1 MTTETAEM
9 LAAGLFVTTFI
20 GAYISWTKSKLLA
33 AEQESSAALKR
44 ELEAKKKEAAASSEA
59 YAKASASLDGSG
71 TAIMTCD
78 AKRVIDYCNPAVMR
92 VLRDNEALFRRE
104 LPGFDSSKIIGTCID
119 IFHKNPD
126 KQARMLTDFGRMPF
140 AAFINV
146 GPKTFRLNLSA
157 RKDAAG
163 TYVGNTVEWLDITA
177 QLAAESRAAGLS
189 SAVESSGTA
198 VMTCDANRV
207 IDYCNPAVMKVLREN
222 EQIFR
227 KEVPNFDLSKI
238 IGSCIDIFHKNP
250 SHQARLITDMSRL
263 PMVAILNIGAKT
275 FKLNLSAKKDGE
287 GKYTGNTVEWFD
299 ITAQLIAEKKASSL
313 NSVVENVETNL
324 MICDLNRC
332 ITYLN
337 PACQTLM
344 REHANKF
351 REIFKNFDSEK
362 LIGVCIDGF
371 HKNPAHQAGL
381 LGNPRN
387 LPYRTEI
394 SAGGMEFGLNAMA
407 LYDAEGKY
415 IGSGVQWIDNNSR
428 ARYRNEVTAIIQ
440 AAKTGNLSHRG
451 NVTSMDAVYK
461 PMLSG
466 INEIIDAVVAPI
478 AELREKLA
486 KVAEGDLTAYVT
498 GNYQGDH
505 EQLKL
510 ALNGTLDKLNEI
522 LMQVRDAASQMAQGS
537 AQVSSTSQMISQ
549 GATEQAAS
557 LEQITASMNEINSQT
572 KGNAESATR
581 ANGLAQTAKDD
592 AQGGSAN
599 MGRMVQAMSEIDESA
614 QKISKIIKVI
624 DEIAF
629 QTNLLALNAAVEAAR
644 AGVHGKGFAVVAEE
658 VRNLAARSANAAK
671 ETTDLIEGSIKKV
684 NTGNEVAQLTS
695 QSLSKIV
702 DGISKV
708 TNLVGEIAAAS
719 NEQALGIG
727 QVNQGLVQLDQV
739 TQQNTANAEE
749 SAAAAVELSEQA
761 AQLQELLRR
770 FKLQAKAFGGGSGG
784 LSGISPDLMEALRAA
799 MAQQGMSM
807 PQLGGSSHHSSPAKA
822 LGMNKPAA
830 KPTSHFQQNRTPPAS
845 SGTKKGANDIIPM
858 DDFDGGT
865 GRY

>member
-1 MTTETAEM
+1 MSIEII
-9 LAAGLFVTTFI
+9 AACTFGVTTVAAAAFAI
-20 GAYISWTKSKLLA
+20 KKNAALH
-33 AEQESSAALKR
+33 AEQETAASLKR
-44 ELEAKKKEAAASSEA
+44 ELEASRKQASTAAESL
-59 YAKASASLDGSG
+59 AKANASLDGSG

-104 LPGFDSSKIIGTCID
+104 LPGFDSNKIIGTCID

-126 KQARMLTDFGRMPF
+126 KQARMLTDFARMPF
-140 AAFINV
+140 TAYISV

-163 TYVGNTVEWLDITA
+163 AYVGNTVEWLDITA
-177 QLAAESRAAGLS
+177 QLAAETRAAGLS
-189 SAVESSGTA
+189 SAIENSGTA
-198 VMTCDANRV
+198 VMTCDEKRV

-222 EQIFR
+222 EGLFR
-227 KEVPNFDLSKI
+227 QYLPQFDINKI

-250 SHQARLITDMSRL
+250 SHQARLLTDFARMPLTAFISVG
-263 PMVAILNIGAKT
+263 PKT
-275 FKLNLSAKKDGE
+275 FRLNLSAKKDSE
-287 GKYTGNTVEWFD
+287 GRFIGNTVEWLD
-299 ITAQLIAEKKASSL
+299 ITSMLAAEKKAASL

-324 MICDLNRC
+324 MICDLERR

-344 REHANKF
+344 REHAHKF
-351 REIFKNFDSEK
+351 RELFKNFDAER
-362 LIGVCIDGF
+362 LIGRQIDEF

-394 SAGGMEFGLNAMA
+394 AVGGMEFGLNAMA

-415 IGSGVQWIDNNSR
+415 IGSGVQWLDNNAR
-428 ARYRNEVTAIIQ
+428 ARYRNEVTGVIE
-440 AAKTGNLSHRG
+440 AAKNGNLNYRG
-451 NVTSMDAVYK
+451 NVAAMDAIYK
-461 PMLSG
+461 PMLAG
-466 INEIIDAVVAPI
+466 INEVIDAVVAPI
-478 AELREKLA
+478 AEIREKLA
-486 KVAEGDLTAYVT
+486 KVSEGDLTAYVT
-498 GNYQGDH
+498 GNYKGDH
-505 EQLKL
+505 ELLKNS
-510 ALNGTLDKLNEI
+510 LNSTLDKLNEI
-522 LMQVRDAASQMAQGS
+522 LLQVRDASSQMSQGAS
-537 AQVSSTSQMISQ
+537 QVSSTSQMISQ

-572 KGNAESATR
+572 KGNAESAGR
-581 ANGLAQTAKDD
+581 ANGLAQAAKGD
-592 AQGGSAN
+592 AEGGSSN

-671 ETTDLIEGSIKKV
+671 ETTELIEGSIKKV
-684 NTGNEVAQLTS
+684 NTGNEVAQMTS

-708 TNLVGEIAAAS
+708 SNLVGEIAAAS

-749 SAAAAVELSEQA
+749 SAAAAVELSEQG

-770 FKLQAKAFGGGSGG
+770 FKLQAKSFGGAGG
-784 LSGISPDLMEALRAA
+784 GMSGISPDLMDALRSA
-799 MAQQGMSM
+799 MAQQGVSL
-807 PQLGGSSHHSSPAKA
+807 PQLGSSSHHSPPAKA

-830 KPTSHFQQNRTPPAS
+830 KPASHFQQNRTPPAS
-845 SGTKKGANDIIPM
+845 AGPKKGANDIIPL